1 MFISTLGL
9 EKKDKEY
16 LESLCKK
23 EIRHCQINE
32 LTQDEYSEI
41 EAVFSYGYDLPLE
54 KVMKMKN
61 LKWIHIG
68 QSGMEYLPFQ
78 YLAEQEISVT
88 NSKGINASNIS
99 EYVLSYMLSHV
110 RKNDT
115 YRQMQRKHIWDADT
129 RMNELRDST
138 VGILGLGMAGKEV
151 AKRAAAFDM
160 HVITMDIFD
169 ISYPGV
175 ERHYSPDHLN
185 EMLPLCD
192 YIVLCLPLTKETEHI
207 INRESLKYVKRGS
220 MLINSGRGPLID
232 TDAVLDALK
241 KGIFSKVVLDVFDRE
256 PLESDSQLWDFDEN
270 LIITPH
276 IAGDHFLNYSKR
288 MIEILAANLNLWP
301 DKEKLINRVNV
312 NSLI

>member
-9 EKKDKEY
+9 GKKDKEY

-32 LTQDEYSEI
+32 LTQEEYSEI
-41 EAVFSYGYDLPLE
+41 EAVFSYGYDLPIE

-68 QSGMEYLPFQ
+68 QSGMEYLPFR

-160 HVITMDIFD
+160 HVLTMDIFD

-175 ERHYSPDHLN
+175 ECHYSPDHLN